1 MSAVTGTSVYFS
13 FVVLDD
19 KILLIGGY
27 KDDENGDDSIE
38 EYDPKEDVWT
48 TLGALVRP
56 MKCNYKIFLK
66 LIDKYL

>member
-56 MKCNYKIFLK
+56 MKCNYKIFFK